1 MKREIILY
9 TTADGKCPVTDFLD
23 SLPNKVFKKITWIL
37 NLVTE
42 LEKIPSVYFKK
53 LINSDDIYE
62 CRISFGSNIYRIFCF
77 FHKGTLVI
85 LTHGIIKKT
94 QKTPQNEIRKAEEY
108 KKDFLRRS
116 K

>member
-9 TTADGKCPVTDFLD
+9 TTADGKCPITDFFD
-23 SLPNKVFKKITWIL
+23 SLPNKVFKKITWVL
-37 NLVTE
+37 NLVAE

-53 LINSDDIYE
+53 LANSDDIYE

-77 FHKGTLVI
+77 FNKGTMVI
-85 LTHGIIKKT
+85 LTHGIIKNT
-94 QKTPQNEIRKAEEY
+94 RKTPQDEIRNAENY

>member
-9 TTADGKCPVTDFLD
+9 TTADGKCPVTDFFN
-23 SLPNKVFKKITWIL
+23 SLPNKVFKKISWVL

-53 LINSDDIYE
+53 LTNTDDIYE
-62 CRISFGSNIYRIFCF
+62 CRIGFSSNIYRIFCF
-77 FHKGTLVI
+77 FHKGSMII
-85 LTHGIIKKT
+85 LTHGIVKKT
-94 QKTPQNEIRKAEEY
+94 QKTPQEEIRKAEEY
-108 KKDFLRRS
+108 KKDFLRRA